1 MKLPTRSNGRLS
13 RRLNRRLNRRWTRS
27 IFERAV
33 DVAPVAAH
41 VRVAWLGRVMGVVL
55 ASLMLCQ
62 TVGAQTLSYTSGQNI
77 SPGYEGWEEDADGSR
92 WFVFGYMNRNWDE
105 EPHIPVG
112 PDNSMEPGGPDHG
125 QPTRFLPRRNRFV
138 FRVPVPDDF
147 ESDDELVWTLTV
159 NGVTERAYATLRPD
173 YFMDA
178 MIRASEHG
186 AIGAGF
192 TDDTIRA
199 NKMPLLS
206 VEGKSTRTVRVG
218 QPLTLR
224 ATASDDGVPES
235 PRKLLL
241 TFRPDALNPWVPHQR
256 GTVNSETG
264 LRVSWFV
271 YRGDGTV
278 MFDPAQIKV
287 WEDTRTGTNSPWAP
301 HWVTP
306 VPPED
311 GMWTT
316 DVTFETA
323 GTYVLR
329 CRASDGALDVDH
341 DVTVTVAP

>member
-1 MKLPTRSNGRLS
+1 MELTTLSERSVVVL
-13 RRLNRRLNRRWTRS
+13 LLTC
-27 IFERAV
+27 
-33 DVAPVAAH
+33 
-41 VRVAWLGRVMGVVL
+41 VVL
-55 ASLMLCQ
+55 ATLLLSQ
-62 TVGAQTLSYTSGQNI
+62 TVGAQTLSYASGQNI

-105 EPHIPVG
+105 EPNIPVG
-112 PDNSMEPGGPDHG
+112 PDNRMEPGGPDLG
-125 QPTRFLPRRNRFV
+125 QPTHFLPRRNRFV
-138 FRVPVPDDF
+138 FRVPVPNGF
-147 ESDDELVWTLTV
+147 ETADELVWTLTV

-173 YFMDA
+173 YFMDD

-192 TDDTIRA
+192 TNDTIRS
-199 NKMPLLS
+199 NKMPTLS
-206 VEGKSTRTVRVG
+206 VEGESMHTVRVG
-218 QPLTLR
+218 QRLTLR

-241 TFRPDALNPWVPHQR
+241 TFRPDGLNPWVPHQR

-278 MFDPAQIKV
+278 MFDPPQVKV
-287 WEDTRTGTNSPWAP
+287 WEDTRTGANSPWAP

-311 GMWTT
+311 GAWTT
-316 DVTFETA
+316 DVTFDTP
-323 GTYVLR
+323 GTYLLR
-329 CRASDGALDVDH
+329 CQASDGALAVDH
-341 DVTVTVAP
+341 DVTVTVVP